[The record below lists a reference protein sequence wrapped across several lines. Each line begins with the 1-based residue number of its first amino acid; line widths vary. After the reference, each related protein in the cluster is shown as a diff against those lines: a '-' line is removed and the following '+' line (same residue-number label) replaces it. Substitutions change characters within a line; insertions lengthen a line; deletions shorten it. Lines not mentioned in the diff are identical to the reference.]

1 MTKKTA
7 RLGLDVIL
15 TVLLIAEML
24 YSVTGNA
31 IHEVLGLVFCLGIS
45 AHLLLSASWIRST
58 ARGIVK
64 KSATK
69 RSVSLA
75 VMAAVLLTVMVALVV
90 SSVAISRLLG
100 GANDALTAL
109 LPYST
114 WYAVHVVSSYGLCAL
129 VLVHL
134 VMHWQLLAK
143 WLSVPYNPQR
153 RALISNCANAVVGVG
168 IVALCVSCA
177 HSLDFSSQG
186 PRRSRGGV
194 GSRDEDGSE
203 LPDSDEGR
211 GFGRGRHRGPAGE
224 GQEFPPSTGEA
235 VPDSF
240 NENSQGG
247 NNGSVPE
254 DGGSSSEYCTLCR
267 KHCLL
272 SAPKCDRPY
281 QEGLL

>member
-1 MTKKTA
+1 MPSRETPSTRGLGFGV
-7 RLGLDVIL
+7 RLG
-15 TVLLIAEML
+15 
-24 YSVTGNA
+24 
-31 IHEVLGLVFCLGIS
+31 VF
-45 AHLLLSASWIRST
+45 AHLLLSASWIRLT
-58 ARGIVK
+58 AHGIVG
-64 KSATK
+64 KSATR
-69 RSVSLA
+69 RSVSLTA
-75 VMAAVLLTVMVALVV
+75 MAAVLLTVMVALVV

-186 PRRSRGGV
+186 PRRSRRGAGNR
-194 GSRDEDGSE
+194 GKDGSE

-224 GQEFPPSTGEA
+224 GQEFPPSAREDDPGA
-235 VPDSF
+235 SA
-240 NENSQGG
+240 G
-247 NNGSVPE
+247 NAR
-254 DGGSSSEYCTLCR
+254 GGSGGPAAENGGSSEYCTLCR

-281 QEGLL
+281 EEGLL